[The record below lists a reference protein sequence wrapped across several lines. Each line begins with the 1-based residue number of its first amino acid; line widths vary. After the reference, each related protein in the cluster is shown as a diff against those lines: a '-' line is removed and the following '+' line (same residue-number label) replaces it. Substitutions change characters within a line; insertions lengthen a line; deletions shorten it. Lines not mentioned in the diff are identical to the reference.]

1 VSEMRAV
8 TVREATSADVERIA
22 PLFDAYR
29 QFYRKP
35 SDLAVARTFLTERL
49 EKRESVVFVA
59 EDASGAVGFVQLFP
73 SFSSGAAART
83 FILNDLYVAASAR
96 RRGIA
101 TLLLRRAAEHARA
114 VGAARLTLSTEIVNS
129 GARSLYEREGWQLQT
144 NFCVYNLALG
154 PEST

>member
-1 VSEMRAV
+1 MGSPQGT

-35 SDLAVARTFLTERL
+35 TDLALARAFLAERL

-59 EDASGAVGFVQLFP
+59 EDAGGAVGFVQLFP

-83 FILNDLYVAASAR
+83 FILNDLFVAPRAR

-101 TLLLRRAAEHARA
+101 SLLLGRAAEHGRA
-114 VGAARLTLSTEIVNS
+114 TGAVRVTLSTEVVNEQ
-129 GARSLYEREGWQLQT
+129 ARALYEREGWQLQT
-144 NFCVYNLALG
+144 EFCVYNLVLNR
-154 PEST
+154 